1 MITATRLKDS
11 VSDITVLQTGNSGV
25 AVLTDNMDEL
35 VLVVKV
41 AVALAE
47 TCVSVMN
54 EG

>member
-35 VLVVKV
+35 VLVVAGV
-41 AVALAE
+41 LTE